1 MEQRLHH
8 WLLWTEIQL
17 LLQHHDDAVHK
28 PEPDHTFSANVSI
41 NKTFKTVDVFI
52 DDCFNKDG
60 SYKVDQDFKKRGVLN
75 KCKWCEFADK
85 PDICDKLYVEREDKW
100 YRQLDSIQVI
110 L

>member
-1 MEQRLHH
+1 M
-8 WLLWTEIQL
+8 I
-17 LLQHHDDAVHK
+17 LQHVSDYTSTLVILRSAL
-28 PEPDHTFSANVSI
+28 TTNRFSSKDLNLFYIISI

-85 PDICDKLYVEREDKW
+85 PDICDKLYVEREDK
-100 YRQLDSIQVI
+100 
-110 L
+110 